1 MQTLRRAGTL
11 ILLLSMLITTGA
23 WSQQK
28 TVTYTVASTTSV
40 TTSGTAPTG
49 SSATFKNT
57 YTSTAQQM
65 TAGKSQTLT
74 LSGYNGIPVT
84 KITLSMK
91 SNSDKG
97 AGKLSYSTDGGST
110 FTYLVGSATGGVNF
124 NDTQWY
130 GSWSTNYVDVEK
142 TVDITGTTSA
152 LVIKIEATVNS
163 LYCQSYTLTYGSA
176 TPATPHTVT
185 FDKGTG
191 TCDTESLTETAGGA
205 GVTLPAATHA
215 IAGWSLHGWSTASVA
230 ATTAAPETVGTAGDT
245 YYPEE
250 DITLYA
256 VYKKTS
262 GSAAITASLTTD
274 EIAAAKTKH
283 SYGGNYVNNIVIES
297 EGGNWGGYAIV
308 NSNNLQINK
317 NNSGY
322 HLASPEYNGTVK
334 SVHIYT
340 TSNSPSNRTFYI
352 CSDNS
357 TKTPT
362 SGDLGK
368 ATSTQQ
374 GEDVEITLTD
384 EASKFYIYSSGAVYI
399 EKIEVTYGGPTTTY
413 NSNPAAAGV
422 GRTVTFEAG
431 SGYCE
436 TESLTET
443 EGGMGVTL
451 PTATIGI
458 AGYDTFVGWAAA
470 AVEGATEAP
479 AVVGEAGDVYVPAAD
494 VTLYAVYRK
503 TEAGSAATPFTKI
516 TSTSDVNTDDE
527 YLIVLEGV
535 KRATGSTITD
545 QVWATESI
553 TFETDGSILS
563 EGSATIVKLG
573 ENAGN
578 YSIEMLTSDE
588 AKYVNMYKTSS
599 TSYIKAESTERYH
612 WVPTSY
618 NGGIILVESYTG
630 NNRYLGKQKDDT
642 GIKAYGENN
651 KSTYFPAVL
660 YKRTPSTLAYAYDT
674 YVKATVTTNAYGYAS
689 FAPSHHLLMPENADL
704 LYING
709 VDREKCELTL
719 TSAKTEVGDL
729 TLTAA
734 TGVLVKT
741 DEPSTPVNLVYRDE
755 KRTDHIV
762 ALTGNL
768 LEGVTEPTP
777 FDPDLHKYAYFL
789 KGENFN
795 RWKSGTLAANKCY
808 LNLTE
813 EQASSVSAFV
823 LNFGGGTTTAIGAVE
838 AAESADAP
846 AYDLTGRR
854 TTATHRGI
862 IIRNGKKIIR

>member
-1 MQTLRRAGTL
+1 
-11 ILLLSMLITTGA
+11 
-23 WSQQK
+23 
-28 TVTYTVASTTSV
+28 
-40 TTSGTAPTG
+40 
-49 SSATFKNT
+49 
-57 YTSTAQQM
+57 
-65 TAGKSQTLT
+65 KSQTLT

-91 SNSDKG
+91 SNSGRG

-110 FTYLVGSATGGVNF
+110 FTYLVGSASAGSNFDTG
-124 NDTQWY
+124 WY
-130 GSWSTNYVDVEK
+130 SAYSTNYVDVEK

-152 LVIKIEATVNS
+152 LVIKIEATANS

-262 GSAAITASLTTD
+262 GSAAITASLTTA

-283 SYGGNYVNNIVIES
+283 SYGSSYVNNIVIES

-436 TESLTET
+436 TDSLTET

-479 AVVGEAGDVYVPAAD
+479 AVVGEAGDAYVPAAD

-503 TEAGSAATPFTKI
+503 TEGSAATPFTKI

-535 KRATGSTITD
+535 KRATNSDLASQKWQTS
-545 QVWATESI
+545 SI
-553 TFETDGSILS
+553 TFEEDDSILS
-563 EGSATIVKLG
+563 AGDATIIKFG
-573 ENAGN
+573 KNASN
-578 YSIEMLTSDE
+578 FSIEMQTTE
-588 AKYVNMYKTSS
+588 AAKYVIMSSSDLATSTTAQYKWSPET
-599 TSYIKAESTERYH
+599 
-612 WVPTSY
+612 Y
-618 NGGIILVESYTG
+618 NDGVILVEQSTG
-630 NNRYLGKQKDDT
+630 NSRYIGKVNSET
-642 GIKAYGENN
+642 NHYVKAYGSAN
-651 KSTYFPAVL
+651 KSTNIPAVL

-823 LNFGGGTTTAIGAVE
+823 LNFGGGMTTAIGAVE